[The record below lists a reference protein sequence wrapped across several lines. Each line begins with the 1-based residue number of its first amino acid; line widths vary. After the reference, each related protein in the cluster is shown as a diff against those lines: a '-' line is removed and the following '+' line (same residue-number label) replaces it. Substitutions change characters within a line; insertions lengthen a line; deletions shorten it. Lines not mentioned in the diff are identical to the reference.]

1 MSGIDS
7 RLLLFLNTLKL
18 VYQRLL
24 TSVYLLSY
32 WLCNMLNPLSEISLC
47 PQVKDLRPFS
57 PDSGADRP
65 RLQDREEEVSLQPG
79 ERSLSKLWYIFY
91 YTYKCYMQAIL
102 GHLVSKWV
110 ISDKISAD
118 LLFSK
123 QPYYLR
129 NVSGYK
135 QFVGQA
141 SFWLVLPLL
150 HDANI
155 NTSSVLTWH
164 HKPMWGTKV

>member
-1 MSGIDS
+1 MMSGIDS

-79 ERSLSKLWYIFY
+79 ERSLSKL
-91 YTYKCYMQAIL
+91 
-102 GHLVSKWV
+102 
-110 ISDKISAD
+110 
-118 LLFSK
+118 
-123 QPYYLR
+123 
-129 NVSGYK
+129 
-135 QFVGQA
+135 
-141 SFWLVLPLL
+141 
-150 HDANI
+150 
-155 NTSSVLTWH
+155 
-164 HKPMWGTKV
+164 